1 MTSRPVN
8 SNPWETEGNEKRQ
21 AVRRIFI
28 EIAGNYDHLNGLL
41 SFNRHRRWRSHA
53 VRALKLRPGD
63 KALDVCCGTGD
74 FADELLKAV
83 GGDGLVLGIDFAPPM
98 LALAQKKTG
107 SPYALGDACA
117 LAVRTEVFDAATV
130 GWGIRNVPDIDQA
143 HREIVRTLKKGGRFV
158 SLDMAQ
164 PTKGPIRFVSRF
176 VFRICAPLLGTLF
189 GSKSAYQYLPESTE
203 RFWSREQLAESMR
216 KAGLKDVRTK
226 DFMFGNIC
234 MHWGIK
240 E

>member
-1 MTSRPVN
+1 MTSP
-8 SNPWETEGNEKRQ
+8 SAKQNPWEAEGNEKRQ
-21 AVRRIFI
+21 AVQRIFSD
-28 EIAGNYDHLNGLL
+28 IARNYDRLNGLL
-41 SFNRHRRWRSHA
+41 SFNMHRRWRAIA
-53 VRALKLRPGD
+53 VSSLKLNPGD
-63 KALDVCCGTGD
+63 KAVDICCGTGD
-74 FADELLKAV
+74 FAVELLRAAGK
-83 GGDGLVLGIDFAPPM
+83 DGLVLGIDFAKPM
-98 LALAQKKTG
+98 LEVAARKTN

-117 LAVRTEVFDAATV
+117 LAVQDGLFDAATV

-143 HREIVRTLKKGGRFV
+143 HREIARILKKGGRFV
-158 SLDMAQ
+158 SLDMAV
-164 PTKGPIRFVSRF
+164 PEKGPIRFVSRL
-176 VFRICAPLLGTLF
+176 VFRICSPLLGTLF

-216 KAGLKDVRTK
+216 KAGLTQVRTR

>member
-1 MTSRPVN
+1 MNSRPAEN
-8 SNPWETEGNEKRQ
+8 NPWETAGSEKRQ
-21 AVRRIFI
+21 AVQRMFS
-28 EIAGNYDHLNGLL
+28 EIAGNYDRLNGLL
-41 SFNRHRRWRSHA
+41 SFNLHRKWRAIA
-53 VRALKLRPGD
+53 VRSLNLKPGD
-63 KALDVCCGTGD
+63 RVLDICCGTGD
-74 FADELLKAV
+74 FITKLRKAV
-83 GGDGLVLGIDFAPPM
+83 GIEGLAVGIDFARPM
-98 LALAQKKTG
+98 LEIAQTKSD
-107 SPYALGDACA
+107 SPFALGDACA
-117 LAVRTEVFDAATV
+117 LAVQSNQFDAATV

-158 SLDMAQ
+158 SLDMAL
-164 PTKGPIRFVSRF
+164 PTKGPIRVVSRQ

-203 RFWSREQLAESMR
+203 RFWSREELAESMR